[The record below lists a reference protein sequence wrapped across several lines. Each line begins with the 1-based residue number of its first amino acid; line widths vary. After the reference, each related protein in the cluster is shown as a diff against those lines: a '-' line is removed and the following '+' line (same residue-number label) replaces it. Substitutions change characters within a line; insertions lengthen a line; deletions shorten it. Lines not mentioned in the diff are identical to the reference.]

1 MDTPRFRECSPAGSL
16 SATLSFLRVPVSV
29 YGQGN
34 RRDRPAPSRAES
46 GRRETRSGPR
56 VGHPPPETASAG
68 SPRPGTRDRDQVS
81 RR

>member
-16 SATLSFLRVPVSV
+16 SASFFLRVPVSV

-46 GRRETRSGPR
+46 SRRETRSGPR
-56 VGHPPPETASAG
+56 VGR
-68 SPRPGTRDRDQVS
+68 PRPK
-81 RR
+81 RRAPAPHAPAAMTGMRLPRR

>member
-16 SATLSFLRVPVSV
+16 SASFFLRVPVSV

-34 RRDRPAPSRAES
+34 RRDRPAPSRTES
-46 GRRETRSGPR
+46 SRRETRSGPR
-56 VGHPPPETASAG
+56 VGHLPPETASAG
-68 SPRPGTRDRDQVS
+68 SPRPGAHDRDQVS